1 MRSLILRNANALNNR
16 NWNPLDDFENLV
28 NRFFSSYQPYSG
40 EEGMIQMPIELIER
54 DDNFILKVM
63 TPGIKKEN
71 LNIEVS
77 EDHVSISG
85 ICKVEYEENK
95 DLIHRSEFCKGNFT
109 RCVSLPQKIDNSKSK
124 ADYKDGVL
132 TLTLPKSEKETSKVT
147 KLSL

>member
-1 MRSLILRNANALNNR
+1 MKSLILKNSNALNNHH
-16 NWNPLDDFENLV
+16 WSAIDDFENLV
-28 NRFFSSYQPYSG
+28 SRFFSSYQPYSG

-54 DDNFILKVM
+54 DNNYILKIM
-63 TPGIKKEN
+63 TPGMKKED

-77 EDHVSISG
+77 EQHVNVSG
-85 ICKVEYEENK
+85 TCKVEYEENK

-109 RCVSLPQKIDNSKSK
+109 RCVSLPQKIDYSKSK

-132 TLTLPKSEKETSKVT
+132 TLTLPKSDKETGKVV

>member
-1 MRSLILRNANALNNR
+1 MKNLIFRNTNALNTQIYNQI
-16 NWNPLDDFENLV
+16 DDFENLV

-71 LNIEVS
+71 LDIEVS
-77 EDHVSISG
+77 EGHVSISG

-132 TLTLPKSEKETSKVT
+132 TITLPKSEKETSKVV

>member
-1 MRSLILRNANALNNR
+1 MKSLILRNANVLNNR
-16 NWNPLDDFENLV
+16 NWNPIDDFENLV

-40 EEGMIQMPIELIER
+40 EEGIMQMPIELIER

-63 TPGIKKEN
+63 TPGMKKEDI
-71 LNIEVS
+71 NIEVS
-77 EDHVSISG
+77 EENVSISG
-85 ICKVEYEENK
+85 TCKVEYEENK

-109 RCVSLPQKIDNSKSK
+109 RCVSLPQKIDYSKSK

-132 TLTLPKSEKETSKVT
+132 TLTLPKSEKETNKVV